1 MKKLLVVITVFVLSL
16 NVFAAV
22 NADVESPFIKVAE
35 EAGPAVV
42 SIEAKGKQSMGIDPY
57 FEDFFRRFFGEIP
70 QQNREFQSLGTGF
83 IFDEE
88 GYIITNYHVVENAS
102 NINVTMTNDNS
113 FEAKYIGG
121 DSDLDLAI
129 LKIETDRKLPTVEL
143 GDSDNLKIGQWA
155 IAIGNPLGFSH
166 TITTGVVSAF
176 NRKIQKPDG
185 SGYYVDLI
193 QTDAAINPGNSGGP
207 LLDIHGR
214 VIGINTVIV
223 NPTQGVNLGFAIPI
237 NLAKRFAY
245 SLIEDGSFQR
255 AYLGVYYGD
264 VNESLQKALGLK
276 VSKGAYIN
284 DVVDGS
290 AADKAGIKAG
300 DVITKV
306 GNNDIEDGA
315 ELASVLLTYKAG
327 EEVTIT
333 VNRNGEKLE
342 LNVVLGK
349 AEDVAKE
356 TSESYFGLKV
366 RNLQNSDYNKLDLSK
381 DIKGIVIEEVTN
393 QNYIYGV
400 KAGDV
405 ISQIAINGNYH
416 NISNVEDWEEIASS
430 IEKNSYVAL
439 IIHRQNIRYV
449 VKFFYKW
456 Y

>member
-1 MKKLLVVITVFVLSL
+1 MKKLLVVLAVFIFSL

-22 NADVESPFIKVAE
+22 NADVESPFVKVVD

-42 SIEAKGKQSMGIDPY
+42 SIEAIGEQSATNMDPY

-83 IFDEE
+83 IFDKE
-88 GYIITNYHVVENAS
+88 GYIITNYHVVDKAS
-102 NINVTMTNDNS
+102 NIRVTMSDDKS
-113 FEAKYIGG
+113 YEAEYIGG

-129 LKIETDRKLPTVEL
+129 LKIESEEDLPIVEL
-143 GDSDNLKIGQWA
+143 GDSDKLKIGQWS

-176 NRKIQKPDG
+176 NRRIQKPDG

-223 NPTQGVNLGFAIPI
+223 NPSQGVNLGFAIPI

-245 SLIEDGSFQR
+245 SLIEDGSYER

-276 VSKGAYIN
+276 VDKGAYIN
-284 DVVDGS
+284 DVVDNS
-290 AADKAGIKAG
+290 AADKAGIQAG
-300 DVITKV
+300 DVIIKV

-315 ELASVLLTYKAG
+315 ELSSVLKTYQAG
-327 EEVTIT
+327 KEVVIT
-333 VNRNGEKLE
+333 VNRNGETLE
-342 LNVVLGK
+342 IDVVLGK
-349 AEDVAKE
+349 AEEVAQE
-356 TSESYFGLKV
+356 SSENYFGIKV
-366 RNLQNSDYNKLDLSK
+366 RNLKPNDYEEFDLSK
-381 DIKGIVIEEVTN
+381 DIEGIFIEEVLN

-400 KAGDV
+400 KQGDV
-405 ISQIAINGNYH
+405 ISQIAINGEYH
-416 NISNVEDWEEIASS
+416 NLENVQDWEEIASS

-449 VKFFYKW
+449 VKFFYK
-456 Y
+456 

>member
-1 MKKLLVVITVFVLSL
+1 MKKLLVVLTVFVLSL
-16 NVFAAV
+16 SVFAAV
-22 NADVESPFIKVAE
+22 NPDVQSPFINVVE

-42 SIEAKGKQSMGIDPY
+42 SIEVTGEQSAGIDPY

-70 QQNREFQSLGTGF
+70 QQNREFKSLGTGF
-83 IFDEE
+83 IFDKD
-88 GYIITNYHVVENAS
+88 GYIITNYHVVEKAS
-102 NINVTMTNDNS
+102 SIKVTMPNEKS

-129 LKIETDRKLPTVEL
+129 LKIESDDDLPVVEL
-143 GDSDNLKIGQWA
+143 GDSDNLKIGQYA

-166 TITTGVVSAF
+166 TITTGVVSAY

-207 LLDIHGR
+207 LLDIHGK

-223 NPTQGVNLGFAIPI
+223 NPSQGVNLGFAIPI

-245 SLIEDGSFQR
+245 SLIEDGSYEK

-276 VSKGAYIN
+276 VSEGAYIN
-284 DVVDGS
+284 DVVDNS
-290 AADKAGIKAG
+290 AADQAGIKAG

-315 ELASVLLTYKAG
+315 ELASVLRTYQAG
-327 EEVTIT
+327 QEVTIT
-333 VNRNGEKLE
+333 VNRNGETLE
-342 LNVVLGK
+342 LDVILGK
-349 AEDVAKE
+349 AEEVAKE
-356 TSESYFGLKV
+356 TSESYFGIKV
-366 RNLQNSDYNKLDLSK
+366 RNLRKDDYNELNLSEN
-381 DIKGIVIEEVTN
+381 INGIVIDEVIN
-393 QNYIYGV
+393 QNHIYGV
-400 KAGDV
+400 KPGDV
-405 ISQIAINGNYH
+405 ISQIAVNGKYH
-416 NISNVEDWEEIASS
+416 NIKNVEEWEKIASS

-449 VKFFYKW
+449 VKFFYK
-456 Y
+456 

>member
-1 MKKLLVVITVFVLSL
+1 MKKLLVVLTVFVMSL

-22 NADVESPFIKVAE
+22 NSGIESPFIKVAE

-42 SIEAKGKQSMGIDPY
+42 SIEARGEQSMGVDPY

-83 IFDEE
+83 IFDKE

-102 NINVTMTNDNS
+102 NIKVTLANEKSYDG
-113 FEAKYIGG
+113 KYIGG
-121 DSDLDLAI
+121 DSNLDLAI
-129 LKIETDRKLPTVEL
+129 IKIETDGDLPIVEL
-143 GDSDNLKIGQWA
+143 GDSDNLKIGQYA

-166 TITTGVVSAF
+166 TITTGVVSAY

-245 SLIEDGSFQR
+245 SLIEDGSYEK

-276 VSKGAYIN
+276 VDKGAYVN
-284 DVVDGS
+284 DVVKGS

-300 DVITKV
+300 DVITKI
-306 GNNDIEDGA
+306 GKNEIEDGA
-315 ELASVLLTYKAG
+315 ELASVLRTYQAG

-333 VNRNGEKLE
+333 VNRNGKNLE
-342 LNVVLGK
+342 LEVELGK
-349 AEDVAKE
+349 AEEVAKE
-356 TSESYFGLKV
+356 TSESYFGIKV
-366 RNLQNSDYNKLDLSK
+366 RNLQNNDYNDLDLSK
-381 DIKGIVIEEVTN
+381 DIKGIVIEEVIN

-405 ISQIAINGNYH
+405 ISQIAINGEYH
-416 NISNVEDWEEIASS
+416 IIKNVSEWEDIASS

-449 VKFFYKW
+449 VKFFYK
-456 Y
+456 

>member
-1 MKKLLVVITVFVLSL
+1 MKKLLVVLAVFIFSL

-22 NADVESPFIKVAE
+22 NADVESPFVKVVD

-42 SIEAKGKQSMGIDPY
+42 SIEATGEQSATNMDPY

-83 IFDEE
+83 IFDKE
-88 GYIITNYHVVENAS
+88 GYIITNYHVVDKAS
-102 NINVTMTNDNS
+102 NIRVTMSDDKS
-113 FEAKYIGG
+113 YEAEYIGG

-129 LKIETDRKLPTVEL
+129 LKIESEEDLPIVEL
-143 GDSDNLKIGQWA
+143 GDSDKLKIGQWS

-176 NRKIQKPDG
+176 NRRIQKPDG

-223 NPTQGVNLGFAIPI
+223 NPSQGVNLGFAIPI

-245 SLIEDGSFQR
+245 SLIEDGSYER

-276 VSKGAYIN
+276 VDKGAYIN
-284 DVVDGS
+284 DVVDNS
-290 AADKAGIKAG
+290 AADKAGIQAG
-300 DVITKV
+300 DVIIKV

-315 ELASVLLTYKAG
+315 ELSSVLKTYQAG
-327 EEVTIT
+327 KEVVIT
-333 VNRNGEKLE
+333 VNRNGETLE
-342 LNVVLGK
+342 IDVVLGK
-349 AEDVAKE
+349 AEEVAQE
-356 TSESYFGLKV
+356 SSENYFGIKV
-366 RNLQNSDYNKLDLSK
+366 RNLKPNDYEEFDLSK
-381 DIKGIVIEEVTN
+381 DIEGIFIEEVLN

-400 KAGDV
+400 KQGDV
-405 ISQIAINGNYH
+405 ISQIAINGEYH
-416 NISNVEDWEEIASS
+416 NLENVQDWEEIASS

-449 VKFFYKW
+449 VKFFYK
-456 Y
+456 